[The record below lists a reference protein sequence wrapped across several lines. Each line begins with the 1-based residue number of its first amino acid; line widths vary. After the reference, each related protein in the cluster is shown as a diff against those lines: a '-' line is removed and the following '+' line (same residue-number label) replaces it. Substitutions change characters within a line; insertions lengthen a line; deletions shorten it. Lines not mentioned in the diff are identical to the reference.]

1 MSYQGI
7 FRPRNP
13 QKYKGNPSNIIYRS
27 LWELKLM
34 RYLDDHPDVL
44 GWGSEE
50 VVIPYRSPIDGKL
63 HRYFPD
69 FIVKKRNK
77 DGTTS
82 TVIIEVK
89 PRAQTIEPKVQK
101 KATKRYINEV
111 MTWGV
116 NQAKWKAAENFC
128 KDRNWRFQLMT
139 EKELGIS

>member
-1 MSYQGI
+1 MSYKGS

-13 QKYKGNPSNIIYRS
+13 EKYQGNPNNIVYRS

-34 RYLDDHPDVL
+34 RYLDDHSEVIS
-44 GWGSEE
+44 WGSEE
-50 VVIPYRSPIDGKL
+50 IAIPYRSPVDGKI

-69 FIVKKRNK
+69 FVVKKKNK

-82 TVIIEVK
+82 TIMIEVK

-101 KATKRYINEV
+101 KATKKYINEV

-116 NQAKWKAAENFC
+116 NQAKWKAAENYC
-128 KDRNWRFQLMT
+128 QDRMWKFQLMT

>member
-1 MSYQGI
+1 MSYQGS

-13 QKYKGNPSNIIYRS
+13 EKYQGNPNNIVYRS

-34 RYLDDHPDVL
+34 RYLDDHSEVIS
-44 GWGSEE
+44 WGSEE
-50 VVIPYRSPIDGKL
+50 VAIPYRSPVDGKI

-69 FIVKKRNK
+69 FVVKKKNK
-77 DGTTS
+77 DGTSS
-82 TVIIEVK
+82 TIMIEVK

-101 KATKRYINEV
+101 KATKKYINEV

-116 NQAKWKAAENFC
+116 NQAKWKAAENYC
-128 KDRNWRFQLMT
+128 QDRMWKFQLMT

>member
-1 MSYQGI
+1 MSYKGP
-7 FRPRNP
+7 FRPKNP
-13 QKYKGNPSNIIYRS
+13 DKYQGNPSNIIYRS

-34 RYLDDHPDVL
+34 RYLDDHSDVVS
-44 GWGSEE
+44 WGSEE
-50 VVIPYRSPIDGKL
+50 LVIPYRSPVDGRV

-82 TVIIEVK
+82 TIVIEVK
-89 PRAQTIEPKVQK
+89 PKAQTIEPKVQK
-101 KATKRYINEV
+101 KATKKYINEV

-116 NQAKWKAAENFC
+116 NQAKWKAAESYC
-128 KDRNWRFQLMT
+128 TDRKWKFQLMT

>member
-1 MSYQGI
+1 MSYKGR
-7 FRPRNP
+7 FSPKNP
-13 QKYKGNPSNIIYRS
+13 KKYKGNPSNIIYRS

-44 GWGSEE
+44 AWGSEE
-50 VVIPYRSPIDGKL
+50 IVIPYRSPIDGKL

-69 FIVKKRNK
+69 FIVKKKNK
-77 DGTTS
+77 DGSTS
-82 TVIIEVK
+82 TILIEVK

-101 KATKRYINEV
+101 KASKRYVNEV
-111 MTWGV
+111 VTWGV
-116 NQAKWKAAENFC
+116 NQAKWKAAESFC